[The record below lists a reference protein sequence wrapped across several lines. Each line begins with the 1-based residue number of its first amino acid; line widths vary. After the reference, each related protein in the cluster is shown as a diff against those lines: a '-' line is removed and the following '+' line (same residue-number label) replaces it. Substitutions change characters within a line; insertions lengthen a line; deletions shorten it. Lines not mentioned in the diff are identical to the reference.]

1 MSRRYLL
8 ALAIPAALAL
18 PAVASAS
25 TKEYFFEETAAANW
39 SVPHQCEDGSTVAAR
54 LLVQSTRDYEA
65 PETED
70 DNPTARAQYQAVCPG
85 GFSFSW
91 VGTGSVS
98 IESTNNL
105 KSVDV
110 IGTIRVRDNS
120 GVFHQVS
127 MDVGWTGTGPMETS
141 TNPTQRFLVGTT
153 IRKER
158 AATATGTVTYDG
170 TVVAAG
176 DANHRITPFIRTD
189 EDINTTTGP

>member
-18 PAVASAS
+18 PAVAPAHTS
-25 TKEYFFEETAAANW
+25 EYFFEETAEANW
-39 SVPHQCEDGSTVAAR
+39 AVPHSCEDGSTVTAR
-54 LLVQSTRDYEA
+54 LLVRSTRDFEA

-70 DNPTARAQYQAVCPG
+70 DNPTARAQYLAVCPEG
-85 GFSFSW
+85 SFNW

-110 IGTIRVRDNS
+110 DGTIRVRDIS

-127 MDVGWTGTGPMETS
+127 MDVNWTGDGPMETS
-141 TNPTQRFLVGTT
+141 SNPTQRFLVGTN
-153 IRKER
+153 IRKQR
-158 AATATGTVTYDG
+158 AATATGTVTFDG
-170 TVVAAG
+170 ATVVAGA
-176 DANHRITPFIRTD
+176 ANHRITPFIRTD
-189 EDINTTTGP
+189 EDIYTTTGP